1 VRPEAVDERDG
12 AVDYGSRV
20 SETRE
25 PLRRT
30 FDSAAD
36 LYEAARP
43 SYPAELFDDLVELAE
58 LKARDR
64 LLEIG
69 CATGKATRFLLER
82 GASIVCVEMGAQLAE
97 RARVAT

>member
-1 VRPEAVDERDG
+1 
-12 AVDYGSRV
+12 V

-43 SYPAELFDDLVELAE
+43 SYPTELFDDLVELAE
-58 LKARDR
+58 LKPGDR

-69 CATGKATRFLLER
+69 CATGKATRVLLEADVDVLCR
-82 GASIVCVEMGAQLAE
+82 ACNASKGATVSEGPAPDDGSWSIA
-97 RARVAT
+97 